1 MMSKRQS
8 HRGFQKYKRHR
19 QPWKGKKIQKTHR
32 TNEDVK
38 TLGIPRDWF
47 PRDAER
53 FRVQKFKVQP
63 PTEFQKKK
71 GYLGEKGKPVSI
83 YSFRCQPG
91 GLQLKYKYPDEEGF
105 EEWIK
110 TDQAKNAVL
119 FYGPYWHPCVWEQKI
134 YLSHHPYMQEY
145 YEKFDTPYYDDY
157 LSKKETKFKEIDSDP
172 ELIRTIIWYTET
184 MANVDKLSV
193 APKIALDAA
202 KQTIDEFIKQK
213 EYMEKLRSYRDNPHK
228 YKHIHG
234 LLDRRTWF

>member
-1 MMSKRQS
+1 MSYRHYHKQRKQYNT
-8 HRGFQKYKRHR
+8 YK
-19 QPWKGKKIQKTHR
+19 TSR

-91 GLQLKYKYPDEEGF
+91 GMQLKYKYPDEDGF

-145 YEKFDTPYYDDY
+145 YEKFDTPYYEDY
-157 LSKKETKFKEIDSDP
+157 LAKKEIKFKEIDTDS

-184 MANVDKLSV
+184 LANVDKLSI
-193 APKIALDAA
+193 APKISLDAA
-202 KQTIDEFIKQK
+202 AKKIDEFIKQK
-213 EYMEKLRSYRDNPHK
+213 EYMEKLRTYQDKAHK

>member
-1 MMSKRQS
+1 MSYRHYHKPHKQPKQPKS
-8 HRGFQKYKRHR
+8 YKT
-19 QPWKGKKIQKTHR
+19 QR

-47 PRDAER
+47 PRDAQG

-63 PTEFQKKK
+63 PTEFQQKK
-71 GYLGEKGKPVSI
+71 GYLGEKDKPVSI

-91 GLQLKYKYPDEEGF
+91 GFQLKYKYPDEEGF

-184 MANVDKLSV
+184 LANVDKLSV

-202 KQTIDEFIKQK
+202 SKKIDEFHKQT
-213 EYMEKLRSYRDNPHK
+213 EYMKQLRSYKDTSHK

-234 LLDRRTWF
+234 LLDKRTWF